1 MNKASTDFN
10 PANQTNTLTSVLMVS
25 NFLSAS
31 GGSRGVCEELS
42 QRFLEAGWHVVT
54 TSDKPNKLLRL
65 LDMLVTTWRRR
76 HQYGVAQVD
85 VFSGSAFLWAELV
98 CWLLRRLGK
107 PYVLTLHGGNLPNFA
122 AQNPARVRNLLQTAK
137 TVTVPSR
144 YLYEQMQPYA
154 ADNLSLVPNP
164 VELRH
169 YTFRLRET
177 SKPDLVWLRA
187 FHTIYNPTLAV
198 KMLALLVTDFPEV
211 HLTMIGPDKDGSLEA
226 VRQSAAALKVSD
238 HLTLI
243 PGVPKAEVPAAL
255 NKGDIFINTTNVDN
269 TPVSVIEALA
279 CGLCVVSTNVGGLPY
294 LLKDNH
300 DALLVPP
307 DSAEALAVAVR
318 RILTAPGLS
327 RQLSQNA
334 RATVSAFDW
343 SVVLPEWKKLLAAG
357 GE

>member
-1 MNKASTDFN
+1 MNNISTDFS
-10 PANQTNTLTSVLMVS
+10 PANQAYTLTSVLMVS

-42 QRFLEAGWHVVT
+42 QRFLEAGWYVVT

-76 HQYGVAQVD
+76 HQYRVAQVD
-85 VFSGSAFLWAELV
+85 IFSGSAFLWAEVV

-122 AQNPARVRNLLQTAK
+122 AQHPARVRNLLQTAK

-154 ADNLSLVPNP
+154 ADNLYLLPNP

-177 SKPDLVWLRA
+177 SRPNLVWLRA
-187 FHTIYNPTLAV
+187 FHRIYNPALAV
-198 KMLALLVTDFPEV
+198 KMLALLVKHFPDA

-226 VRQSAAALKVSD
+226 VRQAAADLKVSD

-255 NKGDIFINTTNVDN
+255 NKGDIFINTTNIDN

-294 LLKDNH
+294 LLRDQH

-307 DSAEALAVAVR
+307 DDVEAMAKAVR
-318 RILTAPGLS
+318 AVLTDPALS
-327 RQLSQNA
+327 KRLSQNA
-334 RATVSAFDW
+334 RTTAEAFDW
-343 SVVLPEWKKLLAAG
+343 SVVLPAWKKLLAAG